1 MITSFDT
8 WIRTQTER
16 NDSVGR
22 LARDVSADK
31 EAPDTIWKANWLEHL
46 AVRKAGRGAMAAF
59 EKAWG
64 EYTTQCLDKYRN
76 S

>member
-1 MITSFDT
+1 MITSFNT
-8 WIRTQTER
+8 WIRTQAER

-22 LARDVSADK
+22 LARDVSADQD
-31 EAPDTIWKANWLEHL
+31 APDEIWKADCL
-46 AVRKAGRGAMAAF
+46 AIRNAGQGALAAF